1 MRRRKLRKNRTDN
14 TVTSSTT
21 PPPLVTDALLID
33 VTGKILIYGLQLEQ
47 YKKEYF
53 GEESLLKIYFR
64 SNRDSL
70 FIDHME
76 EYLEKSLSYT
86 YKELGPVDEP
96 ILQWILSETPVSP
109 LIFSLMRYKYYNYL
123 KQQ

>member
-1 MRRRKLRKNRTDN
+1 MRRRKLREKRTEN
-14 TVTSSTT
+14 TVTTPTT
-21 PPPLVTDALLID
+21 IPPLVTDALLIE
-33 VTGKILIYGLQLEQ
+33 VTWKILIYGLQLEQ

-53 GEESLLKIYFR
+53 GEEPILRIYFR

-70 FIDHME
+70 FVTQME

-86 YKELGPVDEP
+86 YRELGPVDER

-123 KQQ
+123 KHL